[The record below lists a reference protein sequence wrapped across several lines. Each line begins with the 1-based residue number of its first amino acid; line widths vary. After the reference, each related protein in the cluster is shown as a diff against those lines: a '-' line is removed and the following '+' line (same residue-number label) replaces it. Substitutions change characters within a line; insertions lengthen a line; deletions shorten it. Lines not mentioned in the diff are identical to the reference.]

1 MIPRTLHAS
10 YLQSSRMALK
20 NADSALF
27 CIKVSIEKKR
37 LWRIEWA
44 RYQWFN
50 SQKNFDPIE
59 AENPEPWYLQ
69 YQDEIELGKGINED
83 ELGVTITFPKDEKCL
98 VTHIYILDSS
108 ISYQSSEGP
117 KTNED
122 IRNTMQKHDPNREIG
137 VLEFYAAPGDPS
149 P

>member
-1 MIPRTLHAS
+1 MIRILIPTTVTSSYIRPMAPNSNIEEKMIPRTLHAS

-69 YQDEIELGKGINED
+69 YQGEIELGKGINED
-83 ELGVTITFPKDEKCL
+83 ELGITITFSKDKK
-98 VTHIYILDSS
+98 VSSDSHLHS
-108 ISYQSSEGP
+108 GFVHLLSVFGG
-117 KTNED
+117 T
-122 IRNTMQKHDPNREIG
+122 
-137 VLEFYAAPGDPS
+137 
-149 P
+149 